1 MNNDENNKKIYSNK
15 VLVMTKSGA
24 HRENI
29 SKNLKKGGFTCDF
42 ISNYRTASQVINH
55 TKPGILLHDWDSFDT
70 DQNCLFH
77 QMIAKMTNLS
87 HLCRITYAKIINRTI
102 FATAYDTGIDRVITL
117 TNLQVNIIEEI
128 RMARSSISNIGKLQ
142 KLTRM
147 IHSNQHEYS
156 QSEID
161 QTVSEAYTQYPYDG
175 IVKIEFGNL
184 CLRNGKHN
192 KALTIGAELLNQ
204 DKNNVRAMNLISRV
218 YMKMNKHDEALAVLE
233 NANIL
238 APKNIN
244 RLLELGDICL
254 QIKQPSKARQFYE
267 EAYESAPE
275 DPDTI
280 EALGKLEVNE
290 GNQNAALE
298 IFKKTMSEEE
308 VAGFLNNAGIREVK
322 NENYKDAIKLYD
334 LAISSLKTNKYI
346 PQLYFNMALAQ
357 RRLKNLEACRDYLKK
372 SLKYKKEF
380 TKAEKQLK
388 EVEKLLKKKSA

>member
-1 MNNDENNKKIYSNK
+1 MNQTDNNKEIYSNR
-15 VLVMTKSGA
+15 VLVLTKEGV

-42 ISNYRTASQVINH
+42 ISNYRNASQVINH
-55 TKPGILLHDWDSFDT
+55 TKPGVLLHDWDAFDT

-87 HLCRITYAKIINRTI
+87 YLCRITYAKKLSSTI

-117 TNLQVNIIEEI
+117 TNLQLNIVEEI
-128 RMARSSISNIGKLQ
+128 RMARSSISNISNLQ
-142 KLTRM
+142 KLTRS
-147 IHSNQHEYS
+147 IHSNEHEYS

-161 QTVSEAYTQYPYDG
+161 QTVSEAYSQYPHDS
-175 IVKIEFGNL
+175 IVKLEFGNL
-184 CLRNGKHN
+184 CFRNNKLN
-192 KALTIGAELLNQ
+192 KALTIGDEILNQ
-204 DKNNVRAMNLISRV
+204 DQNNVRAMNLVSRI
-218 YMKMNKHDEALAVLE
+218 YMKQNKHDEALTVLE

-244 RLLELGDICL
+244 RLLELGDICI
-254 QIKQPSKARQFYE
+254 QTNQGAKARKYYE

-275 DPDTI
+275 NPETI

-308 VAGFLNNAGIREVK
+308 VAGFLNNAGIREVRK
-322 NENYKDAIKLYD
+322 QNYKEAMKLYE
-334 LAISSLKTNKYI
+334 LAVNSLKTNKYVS
-346 PQLYFNMALAQ
+346 QLYFNMALAQ
-357 RRLKNLEACRDYLKK
+357 RRLKNLEGCRDYLKK
-372 SLKYKKEF
+372 SLEHKSDF
-380 TKAEKQLK
+380 SKAEKQLK
-388 EVEKLLKKKSA
+388 EVEKLLRKKSA